1 MLSLVV
7 ASSHDVAAARERAE
21 FGCRMQL
28 RRSRAY
34 REKIH
39 SFKFSSQKQ
48 TRTGGGSSHVYGSN
62 YVLVVFSFHELMGQ

>member
-21 FGCRMQL
+21 FGCRIQFH
-28 RRSRAY
+28 RSRAY
-34 REKIH
+34 REKIY

-48 TRTGGGSSHVYGSN
+48 PRTGGSSHVYCSD